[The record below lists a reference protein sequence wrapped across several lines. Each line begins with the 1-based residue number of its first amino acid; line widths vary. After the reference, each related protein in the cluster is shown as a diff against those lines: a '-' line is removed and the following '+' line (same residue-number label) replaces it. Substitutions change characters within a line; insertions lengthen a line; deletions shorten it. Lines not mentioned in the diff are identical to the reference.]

1 MKNRIKQIV
10 IWGMVVACIICSVNI
25 QTTTVDASTTKK
37 VSISKSS
44 LKLKTKVKYK
54 LKVNGTTKKVVWKSS
69 NKKVAKVSQ
78 SWLVKDIKPG
88 KTVVSAKV
96 GKKTYKCTV
105 RVYTGTFKHKHKYKE
120 IIKVDAT
127 FLILDPAIVTSD
139 EFDTAGANFGYKE
152 GDCLGEVL
160 TVQDIP
166 DFYFSYDNG
175 GGTIYKGIYCR
186 GKLIDKTHFRR
197 DTLKNDGFDNV
208 GNVSLVTGNNSRI
221 IDLTKLEWYCIH
233 NETTSYNECVYCGE
247 TGHVNYGHDA
257 HKEVSIDNESEKK
270 YYNPNCTCRK
280 FAAKQYGRCFLL
292 PVKSVREEPPYV
304 ITSYGKLKIK
314 FSRCKH
320 KNGLDYYYSTDIE
333 EEKRYK
339 CRDCGA
345 VLSES
350 DLK

>member
-1 MKNRIKQIV
+1 M
-10 IWGMVVACIICSVNI
+10 
-25 QTTTVDASTTKK
+25 
-37 VSISKSS
+37 
-44 LKLKTKVKYK
+44 
-54 LKVNGTTKKVVWKSS
+54 
-69 NKKVAKVSQ
+69 
-78 SWLVKDIKPG
+78 
-88 KTVVSAKV
+88 
-96 GKKTYKCTV
+96 
-105 RVYTGTFKHKHKYKE
+105 RVYAGTFKHKHKYKE

-127 FLILDPAIVTSD
+127 YLILEPAIVTSD
-139 EFDTAGANFGYKE
+139 EFDTPGENFGYKE
-152 GDCLGEVL
+152 AFCTGQVF

-166 DFYFSYDNG
+166 DFVFSYSNCG
-175 GGTIYKGIYCR
+175 ETIYKGIYCR

-208 GNVSLVTGNNSRI
+208 GNVSLVTGSNSRI

-247 TGHVNYGHDA
+247 TGHVYYGHDA

-280 FAAKQYGRCFLL
+280 FVAKQYGRCFLL
-292 PVKSVREEPPYV
+292 PVKSVKKNPPY
-304 ITSYGKLKIK
+304 ITTSYGKLKIK

-320 KNGLDYYYSTDIE
+320 ENGLDYYYSTDIE